1 MSDEPTLRSLFDAVA
16 DLPPAEREAALRA
29 RTGDNELV
37 EKVLRLCRHA
47 STDHTYFADSIS
59 ANAVG
64 FGLAAGDTVAVGDT
78 LDAWQL
84 TKKIGEGGMG
94 AVFLAARS
102 DGHFQQNVAI
112 KVIHGLPTAAAKARL
127 AQERQILA
135 GLTHPN
141 IARLFDGGATPNGQP
156 YLVMEHI
163 EGVAIDTWCGT
174 AGGGFRAVLALLLPI
189 CDAVHVAH
197 QRLIVH
203 CDIKPANILVTT
215 AGRPVLLD
223 FGIASLLG
231 DTAAN
236 EILHDGVGDRSDKK
250 ITRSIVGKGA
260 AVACTPRYASPE
272 QKAGGVITTASDI
285 FSLGRVLAQLC
296 EADPIFAAS
305 GATHLAVGT
314 TRLKA
319 REVRA
324 IIAKA
329 CNERPDARYGSAMA
343 LAADIKRVLDGVP

>member
-1 MSDEPTLRSLFDAVA
+1 M
-16 DLPPAEREAALRA
+16 
-29 RTGDNELV
+29 
-37 EKVLRLCRHA
+37 LRLCRHA
-47 STDHTYFADSIS
+47 STDRTYFADSIS

-64 FGLAAGDTVAVGDT
+64 FGLAAGDAVAVGDT

-141 IARLFDGGATPNGQP
+141 IARLFDGGATANGQP
-156 YLVMEHI
+156 YLVMEYI
-163 EGVAIDTWCGT
+163 EGVSIDVWCGK
-174 AGGGFRAVLALLLPI
+174 AGGGFRAVLAHLLPI

-203 CDIKPANILVTT
+203 CDIKPANILVTP
-215 AGRPVLLD
+215 AGRAVLLD

-231 DTAAN
+231 DTAVAN
-236 EILHDGVGDRSDKK
+236 DIPGSGTAGRSDRN
-250 ITRSIVGKGA
+250 IARSIVGNGV

-272 QKAGGVITTASDI
+272 QKAGG
-285 FSLGRVLAQLC
+285 
-296 EADPIFAAS
+296 
-305 GATHLAVGT
+305 
-314 TRLKA
+314 
-319 REVRA
+319 
-324 IIAKA
+324 
-329 CNERPDARYGSAMA
+329 
-343 LAADIKRVLDGVP
+343 